1 MAKKNTQIKTKSN
14 ITNDLQKLILL
25 VTIVDR
31 TKSLFY
37 TDLLEQY
44 EVNMQMICMGQGTA
58 DNEMLNLVGL
68 ASTDKAVIFSLVRDD
83 KIKEILNALNER
95 FQKVKNGSGIA
106 FTIPVKSIIGVSIYR
121 FLSNN
126 RTQIKEK

>member
-37 TDLLEQY
+37 TYLLEQY

-58 DNEMLNLVGL
+58 DNEMLNFVGL
-68 ASTDKAVIFSLVRDD
+68 ASTDKAVIFSVVRDD